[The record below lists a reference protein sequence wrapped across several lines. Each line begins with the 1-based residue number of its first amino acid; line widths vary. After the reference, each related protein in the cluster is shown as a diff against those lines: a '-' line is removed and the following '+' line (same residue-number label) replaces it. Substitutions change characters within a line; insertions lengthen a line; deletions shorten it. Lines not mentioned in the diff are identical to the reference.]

1 MRRSLLVIAL
11 VAVVAGCGGSDKRH
25 TAALTA
31 TGATPV
37 PTTGPTTS
45 QATPTRVAH
54 PYPRTL
60 QRSFLVSCEKNGG
73 TTAACAC
80 TLHRLQ
86 ERMPLEQF
94 LAYGRALRT
103 KSKPPAALQRRF
115 RSTAVQCAR
124 ASS

>member
-1 MRRSLLVIAL
+1 VRRSLLLLAVI
-11 VAVVAGCGGSDKRH
+11 AVVAGCGGGKRH

-31 TGATPV
+31 TGPTPV
-37 PTTGPTTS
+37 ATTGATTS
-45 QATPTRVAH
+45 QVTPKRVNYR
-54 PYPRTL
+54 YPSVL

-86 ERMPLEQF
+86 ERMPLPQF
-94 LAYGRALRT
+94 VKLGRAYQAER
-103 KSKPPAALQRRF
+103 KPPAALQQKL